1 MKWAAGGVA
10 RQPARLGARAPHA
23 LALPQHELVG
33 RLHGVAELKAHDAEL
48 GQGRV
53 DGGEGRLAAMPTV
66 PTFTEAGM
74 VGFGLTSVTAMVG
87 PAKVPRAIINKI
99 NADIGAVLA
108 LPATT
113 EFMAKQ
119 GAEPFTSTPEQTAVV
134 IRDELARY
142 AKIIKAAGI
151 VYKP

>member
-1 MKWAAGGVA
+1 MK
-10 RQPARLGARAPHA
+10 
-23 LALPQHELVG
+23 
-33 RLHGVAELKAHDAEL
+33 
-48 GQGRV
+48 
-53 DGGEGRLAAMPTV
+53 
-66 PTFTEAGM
+66 
-74 VGFGLTSVTAMVG
+74 GFGLTSVTAMVG